1 MRRSSASCLALTF
14 IVLATGCNSQDPK
27 AKMRRAIAEYTAG
40 TELIATVRDRNSF
53 EAAKSK
59 LKTHCAWVREQNLE
73 NKRQLQQAT
82 AGNRQPNQKDVDA
95 AMKQFDQMSKEP
107 EFKQL
112 MDVSMRYMGEVMR
125 ASLAVPEF
133 NQFYQQETKS

>member
-1 MRRSSASCLALTF
+1 MEPTTVLGLVLILVSLA
-14 IVLATGCNSQDPK
+14 AGCNPQDPK

-40 TELIATVRDRNSF
+40 TDLIATIRDRNSF

-59 LKTHCAWVREQNLE
+59 LKTHCAWVREQNRE
-73 NKRQLQQAT
+73 NQRQQQKAM
-82 AGNRQPNQKDVDA
+82 AGKGQPNQADIDA
-95 AMKQFDQMSKEP
+95 AMKQFEQMSKEP

-133 NQFYQQETKS
+133 NQFYQQETKP